1 MNTSSSPDQAET
13 YLNNARCNAGQGP
26 EWPPLG
32 TTANLCSVG
41 VVGAGTMGAGI
52 ALSSARAGLDTW
64 LMDINPESLA
74 KGLQRIHT
82 SLDNA
87 VKRHQMTEEDANVA
101 WQHVHGTTLI
111 TDLTDMDVVVEAVFE
126 DLNLKSRVLSQ
137 LGQCCTPKTLLTSNT
152 STLDI
157 DHLAQASGRPDRF
170 VGTHFLTPAHIV
182 PLVEVV
188 RGKHTSAQTL
198 AQAGQWVQR
207 LGKLPIQTANQWG
220 FIGNRLFEAYLKEAD
235 AMVLGGI
242 EPERIDRAL
251 EQFGMAMGPCRTV
264 DMAGLD
270 IADQVIQERSAS
282 LPAGYPASHRAVTR
296 HLAAMGRLG
305 VKSGRGHYVY
315 EGKTPLSDPELPQL
329 VTQWRQQLNLPTLG
343 PMSDDEIVQ
352 RCISPLIKEGQSVLH
367 TQVALRA
374 SDIDLVWVIGYGF
387 PAKKGGPMFMG
398 IQKEKLPKS

>member
-1 MNTSSSPDQAET
+1 MTASSHQDQAQT
-13 YLNNARCNAGQGP
+13 YLQQARSAAGRGP
-26 EWPPLG
+26 EWPAIDQPTSLQ
-32 TTANLCSVG
+32 SVG

-52 ALSSARAGLDTW
+52 ALCSARAGFDTC

-74 KGLQRIHT
+74 KGLQRIKT

-87 VKRHQMTEEDANVA
+87 VKRLQMTEEDAKVA
-101 WQHVHGTTLI
+101 WHHVRDTTVLA
-111 TDLTDMDVVVEAVFE
+111 DLAGADVVVEAVFE

-137 LGQCCTPKTLLTSNT
+137 LGQCCAPKTWLTSNT
-152 STLDI
+152 STLNI

-188 RGKHTSAQTL
+188 RGQQTSAQTL

-242 EPERIDRAL
+242 APDRIDRAL

-282 LPAGYPASHRAVTR
+282 LPGGYPDSHRAVTR
-296 HLAAMGRLG
+296 NLAAMGRLG
-305 VKSGRGHYVY
+305 VKSGRGHYIY
-315 EGKTPLSDPELPQL
+315 EGKTPLPDPELAQL
-329 VTQWRQQLNLPTLG
+329 LAQWRQNLKLPELG
-343 PMSDDEIVQ
+343 PLSDEDIIQ
-352 RCISPLIKEGQSVLH
+352 RCISPLIEEGQKVLR

-387 PAKKGGPMFMG
+387 PAKKGGPMYMG
-398 IQKEKLPKS
+398 LTKQITP